1 MTDEREVCFMDL
13 DELKRKSV
21 IHDKKSADEIR
32 KRYIETFV
40 NTEKSSYHDQMD
52 IVMWDIC
59 GIFCVNRRW
68 WKKV

>member
-32 KRYIETFV
+32 KQIHR
-40 NTEKSSYHDQMD
+40 N
-52 IVMWDIC
+52 IC
-59 GIFCVNRRW
+59 KYR
-68 WKKV
+68 KKFLS

>member
-32 KRYIETFV
+32 
-40 NTEKSSYHDQMD
+40 
-52 IVMWDIC
+52 
-59 GIFCVNRRW
+59 NR
-68 WKKV
+68 KFDNEVLKY